1 MAPFFASFLIRTYA
15 WKTILA
21 DQGFVVEILNAL
33 SLLPQDRI
41 LNTPLAVITGI
52 TYNFLPF
59 MILPLYAALDKIDPR
74 LAEAGAD
81 LYATPFTTFRKVIW
95 PLSLPGV
102 VAGTLL
108 TFIPAAG
115 DYINAKLL
123 GSTNDRM
130 IGSVID
136 SQFIIV
142 RDYPIASALSFLLMA
157 AILVAGVH
165 LRPARRDGGPALMA
179 TSQIDPALLEAPPAA
194 ESGLQRGLRWIRE
207 NSLAIY
213 SGLALIYMFL
223 PVAIVVL
230 FSFNSPAGRQ
240 NTQWNEFSLDA
251 WRNICKDPT
260 ICQSVGVSVDDR
272 AGCDPGR
279 NDPGHDDRLRA
290 GPSPL
295 PRALV
300 DQPAHL
306 PADGHPRG
314 GPRLRAAGIVP
325 EHVLGRLADAAGPV
339 DDPDRPHHVRDQLR
353 GGDCQGTP
361 VGPGPAPR
369 AGCDGPVRR

>member
-1 MAPFFASFLIRTYA
+1 MAWLAIFFVIPLVSLFSTSLQSPVSDNPDDGYYFNWDFANYGEALSRYGEQFLRSFVYAGTATLLALAIAYPLAYFIAFKSGRYKALLLVLVVAPFFASFLIRTYA

-21 DQGFVVEILNAL
+21 DEGFVVQTMNAL
-33 SLLPQDRI
+33 SLLPADRI
-41 LNTPLAVITGI
+41 LNTPIAVVTGI

-157 AILVAGVH
+157 AILVLV
-165 LRPARRDGGPALMA
+165 
-179 TSQIDPALLEAPPAA
+179 T
-194 ESGLQRGLRWIRE
+194 
-207 NSLAIY
+207 IY
-213 SGLALIYMFL
+213 
-223 PVAIVVL
+223 V
-230 FSFNSPAGRQ
+230 R
-240 NTQWNEFSLDA
+240 
-251 WRNICKDPT
+251 
-260 ICQSVGVSVDDR
+260 R
-272 AGCDPGR
+272 AGTED
-279 NDPGHDDRLRA
+279 L
-290 GPSPL
+290 L
-295 PRALV
+295 
-300 DQPAHL
+300 
-306 PADGHPRG
+306 
-314 GPRLRAAGIVP
+314 
-325 EHVLGRLADAAGPV
+325 
-339 DDPDRPHHVRDQLR
+339 
-353 GGDCQGTP
+353 
-361 VGPGPAPR
+361 
-369 AGCDGPVRR
+369 

>member
-1 MAPFFASFLIRTYA
+1 VQIPASSPAIQIAGVPQPETPARGLLKGRATPYWLLLPGMAWLTVFFVIPLISLFSTSLQSPVSDNPDDGYYFNWDFANYVEAFTRYWEQYVRSFAYAGIATVLALLIAYPLAYFIAFKAGRYKAFLLVLVVAPFFASFLIRTNA

-21 DQGFVVEILNAL
+21 DQGIVVEVLNWFN
-33 SLLPQDRI
+33 LLPADRI
-41 LNTPLAVITGI
+41 LSTPIAVVTGI

-142 RDYPIASALSFLLMA
+142 RDYPIASALSF
-157 AILVAGVH
+157 I
-165 LRPARRDGGPALMA
+165 LMA
-179 TSQIDPALLEAPPAA
+179 TILLLV
-194 ESGLQRGLRWIRE
+194 S
-207 NSLAIY
+207 IY
-213 SGLALIYMFL
+213 
-223 PVAIVVL
+223 V
-230 FSFNSPAGRQ
+230 R
-240 NTQWNEFSLDA
+240 
-251 WRNICKDPT
+251 
-260 ICQSVGVSVDDR
+260 R
-272 AGCDPGR
+272 AGTED
-279 NDPGHDDRLRA
+279 L
-290 GPSPL
+290 L
-295 PRALV
+295 
-300 DQPAHL
+300 
-306 PADGHPRG
+306 
-314 GPRLRAAGIVP
+314 
-325 EHVLGRLADAAGPV
+325 
-339 DDPDRPHHVRDQLR
+339 
-353 GGDCQGTP
+353 
-361 VGPGPAPR
+361 
-369 AGCDGPVRR
+369 

>member
-1 MAPFFASFLIRTYA
+1 MQIPASSPAIDIAGAPTPVSPGTGLPSKRSTPYWLLLPGMAWLAVFFVIPLVSLFSTSLQSPVSDNPDDGYYFNWDFANYGEALSRYGEQFLRSFVYAGTATLLALAIAYPLAYFIAFKAGRWKALLLVLVVAPFFASFLIRTYA

-21 DQGFVVEILNAL
+21 DQGFVVETLNAL
-33 SLLPQDRI
+33 NLLPQDRI

-81 LYATPFTTFRKVIW
+81 LYATPLTTFRKVIW

-157 AILVAGVH
+157 AIL
-165 LRPARRDGGPALMA
+165 ALVFVYV
-179 TSQIDPALLEAPPAA
+179 
-194 ESGLQRGLRWIRE
+194 R
-207 NSLAIY
+207 
-213 SGLALIYMFL
+213 
-223 PVAIVVL
+223 
-230 FSFNSPAGRQ
+230 
-240 NTQWNEFSLDA
+240 
-251 WRNICKDPT
+251 
-260 ICQSVGVSVDDR
+260 R
-272 AGCDPGR
+272 AGTED
-279 NDPGHDDRLRA
+279 L
-290 GPSPL
+290 L
-295 PRALV
+295 
-300 DQPAHL
+300 
-306 PADGHPRG
+306 
-314 GPRLRAAGIVP
+314 
-325 EHVLGRLADAAGPV
+325 
-339 DDPDRPHHVRDQLR
+339 
-353 GGDCQGTP
+353 
-361 VGPGPAPR
+361 
-369 AGCDGPVRR
+369 

>member
-1 MAPFFASFLIRTYA
+1 MQIPASGSAVDTYLNETQNLDLPVVPRPAKGLRSSRATPYWLLLPGMAWLTVFFLVPLFSLLSTSLQSPVSENPDDGYYFNWDFSNYSEALSRYGEQFLRSFVYAGTATLLALLIAYPLAYFIAFKSGKYKTLLLVLVVAPFFASFLIRTYA

-21 DQGFVVEILNAL
+21 DEGFIVQTMNAL
-33 SLLPQDRI
+33 NLLPADRI
-41 LNTPLAVITGI
+41 LNTPIAVVTGI

-108 TFIPAAG
+108 TFIPATG

-157 AILVAGVH
+157 SILILV
-165 LRPARRDGGPALMA
+165 
-179 TSQIDPALLEAPPAA
+179 T
-194 ESGLQRGLRWIRE
+194 
-207 NSLAIY
+207 IY
-213 SGLALIYMFL
+213 
-223 PVAIVVL
+223 V
-230 FSFNSPAGRQ
+230 R
-240 NTQWNEFSLDA
+240 
-251 WRNICKDPT
+251 
-260 ICQSVGVSVDDR
+260 R
-272 AGCDPGR
+272 AGTED
-279 NDPGHDDRLRA
+279 L
-290 GPSPL
+290 L
-295 PRALV
+295 
-300 DQPAHL
+300 
-306 PADGHPRG
+306 
-314 GPRLRAAGIVP
+314 
-325 EHVLGRLADAAGPV
+325 
-339 DDPDRPHHVRDQLR
+339 
-353 GGDCQGTP
+353 
-361 VGPGPAPR
+361 
-369 AGCDGPVRR
+369 

>member
-1 MAPFFASFLIRTYA
+1 MQIPASGSGVDTYLNETQNLDLPAVPSPAKGLRSSRATPYWLLLPGMAWLTVFFLVPLFSLLSTSLQSPVSDNPDDGYYFNWDFSNYTEALSRYGEQFLRSFVYAGTATLLALLIAYPLAYFIAFKSGRYKTLLLVLVVAPFFASFLIRTYA

-21 DQGFVVEILNAL
+21 DEGFIVQTMNAL
-33 SLLPQDRI
+33 GLLPQDRI
-41 LNTPLAVITGI
+41 LNTPIAVVTGI

-108 TFIPAAG
+108 TFIPATG

-157 AILVAGVH
+157 SILILV
-165 LRPARRDGGPALMA
+165 
-179 TSQIDPALLEAPPAA
+179 T
-194 ESGLQRGLRWIRE
+194 
-207 NSLAIY
+207 IY
-213 SGLALIYMFL
+213 
-223 PVAIVVL
+223 V
-230 FSFNSPAGRQ
+230 R
-240 NTQWNEFSLDA
+240 
-251 WRNICKDPT
+251 
-260 ICQSVGVSVDDR
+260 R
-272 AGCDPGR
+272 AGTED
-279 NDPGHDDRLRA
+279 L
-290 GPSPL
+290 L
-295 PRALV
+295 
-300 DQPAHL
+300 
-306 PADGHPRG
+306 
-314 GPRLRAAGIVP
+314 
-325 EHVLGRLADAAGPV
+325 
-339 DDPDRPHHVRDQLR
+339 
-353 GGDCQGTP
+353 
-361 VGPGPAPR
+361 
-369 AGCDGPVRR
+369 

>member
-1 MAPFFASFLIRTYA
+1 MTARRRLVPYWLLAPGAIWLALFFVVPMYFMGELALRTGTFNTGFQSAFEVSNFSDALSGHTEQFVRSFVYAGIATLLALAIAYPLAYFIAFRAGRWKALLLVLVVAPFFASFLIRTYA

-21 DQGFVVEILNAL
+21 DEGFIVQAMNAL

-41 LNTPLAVITGI
+41 LNTPIAVVTGI

-95 PLSLPGV
+95 PLSMPGV

-157 AILVAGVH
+157 TILILV
-165 LRPARRDGGPALMA
+165 
-179 TSQIDPALLEAPPAA
+179 T
-194 ESGLQRGLRWIRE
+194 
-207 NSLAIY
+207 IY
-213 SGLALIYMFL
+213 
-223 PVAIVVL
+223 
-230 FSFNSPAGRQ
+230 
-240 NTQWNEFSLDA
+240 
-251 WRNICKDPT
+251 
-260 ICQSVGVSVDDR
+260 
-272 AGCDPGR
+272 
-279 NDPGHDDRLRA
+279 
-290 GPSPL
+290 
-295 PRALV
+295 
-300 DQPAHL
+300 
-306 PADGHPRG
+306 
-314 GPRLRAAGIVP
+314 
-325 EHVLGRLADAAGPV
+325 
-339 DDPDRPHHVRDQLR
+339 
-353 GGDCQGTP
+353 
-361 VGPGPAPR
+361 
-369 AGCDGPVRR
+369 VRRSGTEDLL

>member
-1 MAPFFASFLIRTYA
+1 VYAGTATLLALLIAYPLAYYIAFKAGRHKALLLVLVVAPFFASFLIRTYA

-21 DQGFVVEILNAL
+21 DEGFIVQTMNAL
-33 SLLPQDRI
+33 SLLPADRI
-41 LNTPLAVITGI
+41 LNTPIAVVTGI

-108 TFIPAAG
+108 TFIPATG

-157 AILVAGVH
+157 AILILV
-165 LRPARRDGGPALMA
+165 
-179 TSQIDPALLEAPPAA
+179 T
-194 ESGLQRGLRWIRE
+194 
-207 NSLAIY
+207 IY
-213 SGLALIYMFL
+213 
-223 PVAIVVL
+223 V
-230 FSFNSPAGRQ
+230 R
-240 NTQWNEFSLDA
+240 
-251 WRNICKDPT
+251 
-260 ICQSVGVSVDDR
+260 R
-272 AGCDPGR
+272 AGTEE
-279 NDPGHDDRLRA
+279 L
-290 GPSPL
+290 L
-295 PRALV
+295 
-300 DQPAHL
+300 
-306 PADGHPRG
+306 
-314 GPRLRAAGIVP
+314 
-325 EHVLGRLADAAGPV
+325 
-339 DDPDRPHHVRDQLR
+339 
-353 GGDCQGTP
+353 
-361 VGPGPAPR
+361 
-369 AGCDGPVRR
+369 

>member
-1 MAPFFASFLIRTYA
+1 MQIPASGSAADTYLNETQNADLPIVANPARGLRSTRATPYWLLLPGMAWLAIFFVIPLVSLFSTSLQSPVSDNPDDGYYFNWDFANYSEALSRYGEQFLRSFVYAGTATLLALAIAYPLAYYIAFKSGKYKALLLVLVVAPFFASFLIRTYA

-21 DQGFVVEILNAL
+21 DEGFIVQTMNAL
-33 SLLPQDRI
+33 NLLPADRI
-41 LNTPLAVITGI
+41 LNTPLAVVTGI

-157 AILVAGVH
+157 SILVLV
-165 LRPARRDGGPALMA
+165 
-179 TSQIDPALLEAPPAA
+179 T
-194 ESGLQRGLRWIRE
+194 
-207 NSLAIY
+207 IY
-213 SGLALIYMFL
+213 
-223 PVAIVVL
+223 V
-230 FSFNSPAGRQ
+230 R
-240 NTQWNEFSLDA
+240 
-251 WRNICKDPT
+251 
-260 ICQSVGVSVDDR
+260 R
-272 AGCDPGR
+272 AGTED
-279 NDPGHDDRLRA
+279 L
-290 GPSPL
+290 L
-295 PRALV
+295 
-300 DQPAHL
+300 
-306 PADGHPRG
+306 
-314 GPRLRAAGIVP
+314 
-325 EHVLGRLADAAGPV
+325 
-339 DDPDRPHHVRDQLR
+339 
-353 GGDCQGTP
+353 
-361 VGPGPAPR
+361 
-369 AGCDGPVRR
+369 